1 MPQFPIPWFITIVY
15 IIIIIII
22 ISAFFHSYKTFWSVD
37 YLHPID

>member
-1 MPQFPIPWFITIVY
+1 MPQFPIPWFVTIVY
-15 IIIIIII
+15 IIIII